1 MIGMRERARLVSGR
15 VEVQSTLGVGTRVEA
30 EIPYQPQRKEAPIP
44 TMPSA
49 SSSQKETALGIRV
62 LVVDDHEVV
71 RQGIRNMLDGSA
83 AVVVIGEAGDGDAA
97 IEQIRRLGPD
107 VVLMD
112 IQMPKVNGVEAVQ
125 RLRKLGLDTRVIL
138 LSVYANDEYIFEGLS
153 AGARGYLMKDVGREE
168 LVGAIKTVHEGGSL
182 LQPAIATRLIERIS
196 SEEASG
202 LSKRELEVL
211 SVIASGAQNKE
222 ISNQLFLSINTVK
235 FHVANVFRKLG
246 VQNRTEAVRI
256 ARERG
261 LLNN

>member
-1 MIGMRERARLVSGR
+1 M
-15 VEVQSTLGVGTRVEA
+15 
-30 EIPYQPQRKEAPIP
+30 
-44 TMPSA
+44 
-49 SSSQKETALGIRV
+49 
-62 LVVDDHEVV
+62 
-71 RQGIRNMLDGSA
+71 
-83 AVVVIGEAGDGDAA
+83 
-97 IEQIRRLGPD
+97 
-107 VVLMD
+107 VLMD
-112 IQMPKVNGVEAVQ
+112 IQMPRVDGVEAVQ
-125 RLRKLGLDTRVIL
+125 RLRDLGLDTRIIL

-182 LQPAIATRLIERIS
+182 LQPAIATRLIERMS

-222 ISNQLFLSINTVK
+222 ISNQLSLSINTVK

-261 LLNN
+261 LLND